1 MKTTFLTAILALA
14 ISVPAFSSVEL
25 IRGENNSS
33 RREEVV
39 TVDCLEGTMKE
50 CSKYQFELKDRET
63 GKVIFKSGELSPAD
77 TQARIE
83 NSLKMFPTRFNVGP
97 LIAVTGL
104 SLVGCIG
111 LGQGTGIKGF
121 CAFIPAAALIDI
133 AKAPIVLPFL
143 MTGYAA
149 RNIRFQSIVHKVS
162 KIMAGKKAKP
172 AKIPSKHFANMAN
185 RLIFY

>member
-1 MKTTFLTAILALA
+1 MKTTFLTAILTLA

-25 IRGENNSS
+25 IRGVDSAS

-63 GKVIFKSGELSPAD
+63 GKVIFKSAELSPID

-83 NSLKMFPTRFNVGP
+83 NSLKMFPTKFNVGP
-97 LIAVTGL
+97 LIAATGL
-104 SLVGCIG
+104 SFIGCVG
-111 LGQGTGIKGF
+111 LGQGGGMKGF
-121 CAFIPAAALIDI
+121 CVFIPAAVLIDI
-133 AKAPIVLPFL
+133 AKAPIVLPFSL
-143 MTGYAA
+143 AGYAA
-149 RNIRFQSIVHKVS
+149 RNIRLQSIVHKVG

-185 RLIFY
+185 KLLF